1 MRQLQKKLKKL
12 HLLNKIY
19 CLFLVLF
26 VVSFSYAQPA
36 VLRVE
41 DAVKIG
47 LEKNFNIQI
56 LQKQEQIATNNNTPA
71 RAGMTP
77 TVNSTGTVS
86 YAINNTQQNFF
97 NGETRGAPNAG
108 TFNTRVAVEALW
120 TIYDGW
126 RMYAARDR
134 FTAFEQQSRALTTAQ
149 MQTLAA
155 NITLAYY
162 NIVQL
167 ERTTAN
173 LRYAVSL
180 DRDLLDLVQAKKT
193 IGSATGL
200 ELLQSR
206 SRLTADSARLVQQ
219 EADIKRLYMSFNQ
232 LLNRPVDENF
242 RVDTTLAS
250 QMVITVDE
258 LVNNAKQAH
267 PDVIL
272 SKLDQQ
278 IAMLN
283 TKEIKGSFKPE
294 LDLTANLNYTYQ
306 RNAVGLILSNR
317 NLGPNVGLTARYPIY
332 DGHLRKQN
340 LANAKIIEESVKLR
354 QDELLYTLEAQIRTR
369 YSDYQSLRQLRDLE
383 QANLKVSTDQANLA
397 RELYRLGKITNFEVR
412 ESTLLEVQARDR
424 LVQAGFRLKQAE
436 IELLDLAGMKMF

>member
-1 MRQLQKKLKKL
+1 MKYNSKKSQ
-12 HLLNKIY
+12 LLNKIF
-19 CLFLVLF
+19 CLLF
-26 VVSFSYAQPA
+26 ILFTASFSYAQSPL
-36 VLRVE
+36 LRVE
-41 DAVKIG
+41 DAVKVG

-56 LQKQEQIATNNNTPA
+56 LRQQEQIATNNNTPA

-77 TVNSTGTVS
+77 TVNTTGTVS

-120 TIYDGW
+120 TLYDGW

-134 FTAFEQQSRALTTAQ
+134 LTAFEQQSRALTTAQ
-149 MQTLAA
+149 MQALAA
-155 NITLAYY
+155 NITLSYY

-167 ERTTAN
+167 ERTTEN
-173 LRYAVSL
+173 LRYAVRL
-180 DRDLLDLVQAKKT
+180 DRDLLNLVQAKKT

-219 EADIKRLYMSFNQ
+219 EADIRRLYMAFNQ
-232 LLNRPVDENF
+232 LLNRPVDEQF

-250 QMVITVDE
+250 QMVISVDE
-258 LVNNAKQAH
+258 LVQNAKQAH

-278 IAMLN
+278 IAALN
-283 TKEIKGSFKPE
+283 TREIKGAFKPE
-294 LDLTANLNYTYQ
+294 LDLTANLNYSYQ

-317 NLGPNVGLTARYPIY
+317 NLGPVVGLTARYPIY

-340 LANAKIIEESVKLR
+340 LANAKIAEESVKLR

-369 YSDYQSLRQLRDLE
+369 YADYQSLKQLRDLE
-383 QANLKVSTDQANLA
+383 EANLKVSVDQANLA

-424 LVQAGFRLKQAE
+424 AIQAGFRLKQAE
-436 IELLDLAGMKMF
+436 IEVLDLAGMKMFQ